1 MSVLLQPN
9 EIRSMPAQAIRRIVE
24 MGDGDAA
31 LLYLALLECGEYGKA
46 QQALHWGDERLSAAH
61 KRLAELE
68 LVSAESAPAA
78 PQKESFTEV
87 PQYSR
92 EDVLTAMEQEPEF
105 CGLYREVERLLGRSL
120 GDADLNSLYTV
131 YDGLALPVE
140 VILLLVSYV
149 SRKVRQNGNAG
160 TAPRMNQIKTE
171 AFRWKRRGLDTAEAV
186 EQYLRLEE
194 QINSREWEILSAA
207 GVVEFRRAVADE
219 RKFIASW
226 VELGFSKE
234 LIALACD
241 KTIYS
246 KGKMNW
252 PYANKILLTWHQAGY
267 RTVEQVKAGDKPA
280 VHTAPV
286 KTGRRQ
292 EDYQPTDDRIRR
304 NTERLKQLLGEEGE

>member
-9 EIRSMPAQAIRRIVE
+9 EIRSMPAQAVRRILE
-24 MGDGDAA
+24 AGDGDCA
-31 LLYLALLECGEYGKA
+31 LLYLALLECNEYSAA
-46 QQALHWGDERLSAAH
+46 QQALHWGDERLKAAH
-61 KRLAELE
+61 GRLAELG

-78 PQKESFTEV
+78 PKKESFTEV

-92 EDVLTAMEQEPEF
+92 EDVLTALEQEPEF

-120 GDADLNSLYTV
+120 GDTDLASLYTV

-149 SRKVRQNGNAG
+149 SRAVRQSGKTGA
-160 TAPRMNQIKTE
+160 TPRMNQIKTE
-171 AFRWKRRGLDTAEAV
+171 AFRWKRRGLDTVEAV

-207 GVVEFRRAVADE
+207 GITEFRRAVTDE

-226 VELGFSKE
+226 VEMGYGKD
-234 LIALACD
+234 LIALACE

-252 PYANKILLTWHQAGY
+252 PYANKILLSWHQAGY

-280 VHTAPV
+280 ARTAPV
-286 KTGRRQ
+286 KPGRKQ
-292 EDYQPTDDRIRR
+292 EDYQPSDDRIRK
-304 NTERLKQLLGEEGE
+304 NTERLKQLLEE